1 MNDGL
6 KLNKEK
12 TPLNCYQQFKS
23 VLSQEMLSKSLF
35 AFNKFSI
42 SFLRAQEK
50 HANCVLGI
58 CFTRKGAE
66 YEFSKFAA

>member
-1 MNDGL
+1 MNYGL

-35 AFNKFSI
+35 VFNKFSI

-50 HANCVLGI
+50 LVNSVLGVL
-58 CFTRKGAE
+58 CPERSFR
-66 YEFSKFAA
+66 